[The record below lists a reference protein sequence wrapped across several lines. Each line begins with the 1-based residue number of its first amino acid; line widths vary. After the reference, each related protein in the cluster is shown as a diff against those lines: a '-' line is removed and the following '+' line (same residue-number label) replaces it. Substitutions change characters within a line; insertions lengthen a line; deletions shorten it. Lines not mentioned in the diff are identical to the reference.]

1 MTTSG
6 VYTWTPTLANLI
18 DEAAERAGL
27 NPATLTYQH
36 LISARN
42 SLNYLFRE
50 LEAEHIDQFYRIDQ
64 ESVAVSSGT
73 SSVALAAG
81 SIEVLQVWYRNSG
94 ETLDMPLTRVSRD
107 DYQALPDKTSSGR
120 PSQFYI
126 NHEALNAPAIVM
138 WPVPNA
144 DITLYYDRMR
154 YIDDALTLSQTPDA
168 HRLLFDVI
176 AYGLAFRL
184 AEKYN
189 VNRMGTNK
197 ARYDETRI
205 GVKSALIT
213 RGPVLIYGVSGSRS
227 RRRRA
232 G

>member
-1 MTTSG
+1 MATSG
-6 VYTWTPTLANLI
+6 AYTWTPTLANLI
-18 DEAAERAGL
+18 DESAERAGL

-36 LISARN
+36 LVSARN

-64 ESVAVSSGT
+64 ESTSVTSGT
-73 SSVALAAG
+73 SSIPLAAG

-94 ETLDMPLTRVSRD
+94 ETLDIPLTRVSRD
-107 DYQALPDKTSSGR
+107 DYQNLPEKTSIGR

-126 NHEALNAPAIVM
+126 NHEALNAPTIVM

-144 DITLYYDRMR
+144 DLTLYYDRMR

-197 ARYDETRI
+197 ARYDETRA